1 METTLHDFVI
11 SGLQK
16 RKSTWPAIARE
27 TGVPYPT
34 IGKIARR
41 EIKDPGV
48 TSVETLARHLRLLD
62 RQEVERMQGAAVG
75 AGR

>member
-1 METTLHDFVI
+1 MDNSLHDFVV
-11 SGLQK
+11 SGLLK
-16 RKSTWPAIARE
+16 RKKTWPAIARE

-48 TSVETLARHLRLLD
+48 SSCERLARHLRLLD
-62 RQEVERMQGAAVG
+62 RQEAERLS
-75 AGR
+75 AGGGVR

>member
-1 METTLHDFVI
+1 MDTSLHDFVV
-11 SGLQK
+11 SGLLK
-16 RKSTWPAIARE
+16 RKNTWPAISRE

-48 TSVETLARHLRLLD
+48 SSCERLARHLRLLD
-62 RQEVERMQGAAVG
+62 RQEAERLS
-75 AGR
+75 AGGGVR